1 MCKSCDDARKP
12 IEYKPRFIYHVDP
25 IKTSLGRDIP
35 NHFQVHKQVEG
46 SPVWNFVACF
56 RMEREHCDE
65 MYQVCC
71 IQGTLKP
78 EEIVLVEDRLVKMHR
93 KAK

>member
-1 MCKSCDDARKP
+1 
-12 IEYKPRFIYHVDP
+12 
-25 IKTSLGRDIP
+25 
-35 NHFQVHKQVEG
+35 
-46 SPVWNFVACF
+46 
-56 RMEREHCDE
+56 MEREHCDE